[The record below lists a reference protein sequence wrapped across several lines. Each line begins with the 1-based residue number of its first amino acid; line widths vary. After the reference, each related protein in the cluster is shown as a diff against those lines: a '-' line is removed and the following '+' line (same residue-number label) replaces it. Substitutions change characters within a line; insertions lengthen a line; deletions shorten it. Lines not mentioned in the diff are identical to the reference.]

1 VRLDWIL
8 VSEELDFVRY
18 VTLPDRLSDHLGV
31 VAEVRRLDLDAR
43 VGVTGARTSEPAR
56 SRV

>member
-1 VRLDWIL
+1 
-8 VSEELDFVRY
+8 